1 MIDMNAET
9 LFHIAAGSVAL
20 AAGAV
25 AVVAAKGGPLHRAAG
40 GTFVVSMLAMC
51 ASGSW
56 LAVSKLAG
64 QDAITA
70 QIGAFTAYLVL
81 TSWAA
86 ARTPAGGRSRLQIA
100 LLIAG
105 AALTAGF
112 ALAAPHSAFY
122 PLGFGLFIAGI
133 AGLATLLDLKALVR
147 PLTGA
152 ARIARHL
159 WRMLFAM
166 FVASASVFVGQM
178 DEFPATLQSNLWF
191 IPAFAPL
198 VLMLAWLAMVR
209 RPRRS
214 NGISI
219 AAD

>member
-1 MIDMNAET
+1 MIDMTPST
-9 LFHIAAGSVAL
+9 LFHIAAGSIAL
-20 AAGAV
+20 ASGAA
-25 AVVAAKGGPLHRAAG
+25 AVVVRKGGPAHRAAG
-40 GTFVVSMLAMC
+40 GAFVVSMLAMC

-81 TSWAA
+81 TSWAT
-86 ARTPAGGRSRLQIA
+86 ARTPPGARSRLQIA
-100 LLIAG
+100 LLAAG

-112 ALAAPHSAFY
+112 VLAAPHSAFY
-122 PLGFGLFIAGI
+122 PEAFGLFIAGL
-133 AGLATLLDLKALVR
+133 AGFATVLDIKALVR
-147 PLTGA
+147 PLAGA

-166 FVASASVFVGQM
+166 FVASASVFVGQQ
-178 DEFPATLQSNLWF
+178 DEFPAALQSNLWF

-198 VLMLAWLAMVR
+198 LGMLAWLALVR
-209 RPRRS
+209 LRSRS

-219 AAD
+219 ARG

>member
-1 MIDMNAET
+1 MIDITPST

-20 AAGAV
+20 ASGLA
-25 AVVAAKGGPLHRAAG
+25 AVVVRKGGPAHRAAG
-40 GTFVVSMLAMC
+40 GAFVVSMLAMC

-86 ARTPAGGRSRLQIA
+86 ARTPPGVRSRLQIA
-100 LLIAG
+100 LAGCG

-112 ALAAPHSAFY
+112 VLAAPHSEFY
-122 PLGFGLFIAGI
+122 PLGFGLFIAGL
-133 AGLATLLDLKALVR
+133 AGLSTVLDLKALVR
-147 PLTGA
+147 PLAGG
-152 ARIARHL
+152 ARITRHL

-166 FVASASVFVGQM
+166 FIASASVFVGQQ
-178 DEFPATLQSNLWF
+178 DEFPAVLQSNLWF

-198 VLMLAWLAMVR
+198 VFMLVLVTR
-209 RPRRS
+209 RALTRVTT
-214 NGISI
+214 
-219 AAD
+219 A

>member
-1 MIDMNAET
+1 MIDMTIST

-20 AAGAV
+20 AAGAA
-25 AVVAAKGGPLHRAAG
+25 AVVVRKGGPAHRAAG
-40 GTFVVSMLAMC
+40 GVFAAAMLAMC

-81 TSWAA
+81 TSWAT
-86 ARTPAGGRSRLQIA
+86 ARTPPGVRSRMQIA
-100 LLIAG
+100 LLACG

-122 PLGFGLFIAGI
+122 PMGFGLFV
-133 AGLATLLDLKALVR
+133 AGLAGGATLLDVKALVR
-147 PLTGA
+147 PLSGG

-166 FVASASVFVGQM
+166 FIASASVFLGQQ
-178 DEFPATLQSNLWF
+178 DEFPAALQSPAWF
-191 IPAFAPL
+191 VPAFAPL
-198 VLMLAWLAMVR
+198 VMMTAYLM
-209 RPRRS
+209 RRS
-214 NGISI
+214 GSKT
-219 AAD
+219 APT